1 MNLFHIDYEMRMVFN
16 INTLIAAY
24 QFAKELKKTSCGKDV
39 HKGFYGL
46 KESLSERAWS
56 IYRDVIYTCK
66 FNHYF
71 SFGIAYKKIKH
82 SQSEENTYLRDVYIE
97 LRDCSELHSFI
108 NLSDKLARDLE
119 QSYAELSRNL
129 PIMENGGVPNSFQL
143 YRAWLDLFYNLH
155 STKFFYYLHSKIGK
169 ERLRDKSIQEY
180 LDQREVYPFSSRNR
194 RLIRR
199 LESERDQRDMWFLEF
214 FEGTRRSVFQLIFE
228 THFGFHL
235 EINKEEAIQVRDNE
249 YSKIRTFKIK
259 INSLWGLSR
268 GDFLILHKDG
278 NFQDIGIVQRKIV
291 ANLEKGEKALSI
303 ITALLY
309 PRTDR
314 ELFF

>member
-1 MNLFHIDYEMRMVFN
+1 MVFN

-39 HKGFYGL
+39 YNGFYGL

-82 SQSEENTYLRDVYIE
+82 SQSKENTYLRDVFIE

-108 NLSDKLARDLE
+108 NQIDKFARDLE
-119 QSYAELSRNL
+119 QSHAELSRNV
-129 PIMENGGVPNSFQL
+129 PIMKNTRALNSFQL
-143 YRAWLDLFYNLH
+143 FRAWLDLFYNWH
-155 STKFFYYLHSKIGK
+155 NTKVFYYLHSIIGK
-169 ERLRDKSIQEY
+169 EGLNDKSIQEY
-180 LDQREVYPFSSRNR
+180 LNQREVYPFSSRNR
-194 RLIRR
+194 RLIRS
-199 LESERDQRDMWFLEF
+199 LGNERDQRNMWFLEF

-228 THFGFHL
+228 THFGFQL
-235 EINKEEAIQVRDNE
+235 EINKKEAIQIRGNE
-249 YSKIRTFKIK
+249 FGKIRTFKIK
-259 INSLWGLSR
+259 INGLWGLSR
-268 GDFLILHKDG
+268 GDFLILHEDG
-278 NFQDIGIVQRKIV
+278 NLQDVGIVQRKIV
-291 ANLEKGEKALSI
+291 ANLEKGEKALST

-309 PRTDR
+309 PRADQ
-314 ELFF
+314 ELFFYDLMKTVDN